1 MNFYKDYDLQLS
13 EDDEE
18 DEAPRGIDQ
27 GGDGDN
33 ADDSNRS
40 SVSLSPTLYEEG
52 EKGLNIDG
60 IKEEPMEISDDPIEI
75 SDDEDT
81 SPVTHSNN
89 NLMESATIPPMA
101 FKAIVNAIHLRVRVK
116 NLNRTAF
123 RKLLREEKVL
133 PDQTSAIID
142 DSNNSLRGP
151 GNFKQIRTKVSSSSR
166 FKTKNLDRFRAD
178 QKTRLHSASLN
189 EEFKKR
195 EKSIFSPSEDSDED
209 NDDTSISPTPIRL
222 KHIATSSKPKSRS
235 RLKKSW
241 STPTSKDLNKCYRR
255 SYVKISKLNLG
266 DHVSQLKDLRDSLS
280 GDEKK
285 PKRRRIKQLL
295 RSIKFKSSKNEVG
308 SENSSSSTIIGSK
321 TKNRYRPG
329 PKSKRISKWN
339 DEKKVQDETHCIGDQ
354 SADENKFDI
363 GPSRNSNYPN
373 QDDSGDNLNRS
384 LSSLGSLNLAH
395 EGKIV
400 NEAMFSDSE
409 QEDMSLTAIVNKI
422 NQSSN
427 QANKSGISEDTTRI
441 IHEDTTRIIPESL
454 TENESSDLFHFEDS
468 DDHYCSG
475 QNVLE
480 SINHPQPA
488 QVVNDAEM
496 EVPRTGKDFENLTT
510 AASSRKIK
518 LPKIPKIKNKTASEL
533 RKTRHVAQ
541 SAKDNNRKLLRDI
554 LRKVGLYKPELQKII
569 EGTEKK
575 TYSIPELGADDSDER
590 RDLEAWNEL
599 RNVQSEKEVLEI
611 FRQRFQNKFKANPQI
626 NLSTHGFAKQVDQME
641 TFKDKFRVDEVNNN
655 ADDNKISLDDLE
667 KLFEETI
674 VEEIFLNKHD
684 EAFGGLGP
692 LVIKQLTIY
701 LRHLEVS
708 SIENRSFLEYF
719 NLKDIS
725 LGTKDV
731 ALATERHISMYDEIY
746 RGDDD
751 FDCKSCGFPHKF
763 RVKC

>member
-52 EKGLNIDG
+52 EKGRNTYD

-81 SPVTHSNN
+81 SPVTHSNS
-89 NLMESATIPPMA
+89 NLLESATIPHTA

-116 NLNRTAF
+116 NLSRTAF

-166 FKTKNLDRFRAD
+166 FKNKNLDRFRAD
-178 QKTRLHSASLN
+178 QKTRLHSASLH

-209 NDDTSISPTPIRL
+209 NDDQSISPTLVRP

-235 RLKKSW
+235 RLKKSC

-266 DHVSQLKDLRDSLS
+266 DHVSQLKDLRDSLC

-295 RSIKFKSSKNEVG
+295 RSIKSKSSKNEVG
-308 SENSSSSTIIGSK
+308 TENSSSSTIIGSK

-329 PKSKRISKWN
+329 PKSKQISKTN
-339 DEKKVQDETHCIGDQ
+339 DEKKFQDKAHCIGQ
-354 SADENKFDI
+354 TADNAPLHSK
-363 GPSRNSNYPN
+363 YPN
-373 QDDSGDNLNRS
+373 PENPGDNLNRS
-384 LSSLGSLNLAH
+384 LSSLGSLSLAH

-400 NEAMFSDSE
+400 NEAMFSEEDSD

-427 QANKSGISEDTTRI
+427 QVNKSGISEDTTRI

-454 TENESSDLFHFEDS
+454 TENESSDLFHFEDF
-468 DDHYCSG
+468 DDHLFSG
-475 QNVLE
+475 KNVLE

-488 QVVNDAEM
+488 QVVNNSEM

-590 RDLEAWNEL
+590 RDLEDWNEL
-599 RNVQSEKEVLEI
+599 RKVQSEKEVLEM
-611 FRQRFQNKFKANPQI
+611 FRLRFQNKFKANPQI
-626 NLSTHGFAKQVDQME
+626 NLSTHGFAKQADQME

-655 ADDNKISLDDLE
+655 ADGNTISLDDLE

-684 EAFGGLGP
+684 EAFSHQ
-692 LVIKQLTIY
+692 VIKQLTIY

-719 NLKDIS
+719 DLKDIS
-725 LGTKDV
+725 LGTMDV

>member
-13 EDDEE
+13 DDDEE
-18 DEAPRGIDQ
+18 DEAPYRGIYQ
-27 GGDGDN
+27 EHVS

-52 EKGLNIDG
+52 EKGLNVDD
-60 IKEEPMEISDDPIEI
+60 IKEEPIEPMEAIII
-75 SDDEDT
+75 SDDEDI

-89 NLMESATIPPMA
+89 NLLESATIPHMA

-133 PDQTSAIID
+133 TDQTSAIIE

-151 GNFKQIRTKVSSSSR
+151 GNFEQIRTKVSSSSR
-166 FKTKNLDRFRAD
+166 SKTKNLDRFRAD
-178 QKTRLHSASLN
+178 QKTRLHSASFN

-195 EKSIFSPSEDSDED
+195 QKSIFSPSEDSDED
-209 NDDTSISPTPIRL
+209 NDDESISPTPVRP

-235 RLKKSW
+235 RLKKSC
-241 STPTSKDLNKCYRR
+241 STPTSKDLNKCYLR

-266 DHVSQLKDLRDSLS
+266 DHVSQLKDLRDALF
-280 GDEKK
+280 GDKEK

-295 RSIKFKSSKNEVG
+295 RSIKSKSSKNEVG

-329 PKSKRISKWN
+329 PKSKRISKMN
-339 DEKKVQDETHCIGDQ
+339 DEKKVQDEGHCIGDQ
-354 SADENKFDI
+354 SANDDNEFDI

-373 QDDSGDNLNRS
+373 PDDRGDHLNRS

-400 NEAMFSDSE
+400 NEAMFSEDEDSD
-409 QEDMSLTAIVNKI
+409 QEDLSLTAIVKKI

-441 IHEDTTRIIPESL
+441 IHEDTTRIFPESL
-454 TENESSDLFHFEDS
+454 THSNERSSDLFHFEDFE
-468 DDHYCSG
+468 DHLCSG

-496 EVPRTGKDFENLTT
+496 EVLRTGKDFENLTT

-518 LPKIPKIKNKTASEL
+518 FPKIPKIKNKTASEL

-575 TYSIPELGADDSDER
+575 TYSIPELGSDDSDER
-590 RDLEAWNEL
+590 RDLEDWNEL
-599 RNVQSEKEVLEI
+599 WKLQSEKEVLEV

-655 ADDNKISLDDLE
+655 ADDYKISLDDLE

-674 VEEIFLNKHD
+674 VEEIFLNKHN
-684 EAFGGLGP
+684 EAFGLNP
-692 LVIKQLTIY
+692 SVIKQLTIY
-701 LRHLEVS
+701 LRIFLLVQRMLQSLLNDTFLCTMKFTEEMMILIARVVVFLTS
-708 SIENRSFLEYF
+708 SE
-719 NLKDIS
+719 
-725 LGTKDV
+725 
-731 ALATERHISMYDEIY
+731 
-746 RGDDD
+746 
-751 FDCKSCGFPHKF
+751 
-763 RVKC
+763 